1 MNENSTNIGTL
12 GLADDSG
19 MGLAMFVIFTA
30 ACLIVTG
37 AVAILA
43 FINAWWVLGLAF
55 GIHVLMTTAVG
66 YAVFSALS
74 GGAPSLREPARRGPP
89 MRPRRSSLRR
99 GRGSSGAMR
108 TQLRPESSGRSMQK
122 APTQGRDAAGRR
134 GLPAFRER

>member
-1 MNENSTNIGTL
+1 MNENTTNIGTL

-19 MGLAMFVIFTA
+19 MGLAMFAIFTA

-74 GGAPSLREPARRGPP
+74 GDAASLREPARSRAADEAEALELAARTRLERGEAHP
-89 MRPRRSSLRR
+89 
-99 GRGSSGAMR
+99 
-108 TQLRPESSGRSMQK
+108 
-122 APTQGRDAAGRR
+122 AA
-134 GLPAFRER
+134 A